1 MEIAPG
7 IHRVEAPLGDRFV
20 AMHLVVGDDATLLVD
35 TGIDDSV
42 RDHLLPYMEQAGLSR
57 DALRYAV
64 LTHSD
69 FDHIGGNA
77 ALKEACPEVLLVC
90 GEDDRPMIEDLEL
103 MISDRYGEF
112 AADHG
117 VPDDPDM
124 AEFARS
130 VSGIVPVELGVVGGE
145 TVALGGRTVEI
156 LHTPGHSWGHLSV
169 YDPTSDALI
178 IGDAVLY
185 DGLYTSSGEP
195 AFPPTYRFL
204 DTYRGTIERMLAMDP
219 QLLLTAHYPV
229 YRGTDARSFLAE
241 SMAYTRRVDT
251 VIHRSLTSEPTPL
264 VGLVE
269 ATAEQLGPWPAD
281 VAALLVY
288 PLLGHLES
296 MVQRGAVTETRLDD
310 GRLAYVAG

>member
-7 IHRVEAPLGDRFV
+7 LHRVEAPLGDRFV
-20 AMHLVVGDDATLLVD
+20 ALHLVVGDDAALLVD
-35 TGIDDSV
+35 TGVDDSI
-42 RDHLLPYMEQAGLSR
+42 RDHLLPYLDTIGLAPS
-57 DALRYAV
+57 ALRYAV

-77 ALKEACPEVLLVC
+77 ALKEACPDVILLC

-112 AADHG
+112 GKDHG
-117 VPDDPDM
+117 VPDDDDM
-124 AEFARS
+124 AAFARS
-130 VSGIVPVELGVVGGE
+130 VSGIVPVELGLSGGE
-145 TVALGGRTVEI
+145 TIQLGGRTVQI

-185 DGLYTSSGEP
+185 NGLYTATGEP

-204 DTYRGTIERMLAMDP
+204 DTYRATTARMLAMDP
-219 QLLLTAHYPV
+219 DLLLTAHYPV
-229 YRGTDARSFLAE
+229 YRGSDSRDFLAE
-241 SMAYTRRVDT
+241 SLAYTHHVDE
-251 VIHRSLTSEPTPL
+251 ILKRALSSEPTPL

-269 ATAEQLGPWPAD
+269 ATAERLGPWPPE

-288 PLLGHLES
+288 PLLGHLEAFA
-296 MVQRGAVTETRLDD
+296 QRGFVVESRLPD
-310 GRLAYVAG
+310 GRLAYAAA